1 MANEFSRSFMPVSFE
16 NAETPRVDIY
26 LRFHDDI
33 ADRWD
38 NNANNTL
45 RFVELRSILTN
56 GPKMCY
62 FQKAKADVKNNR
74 SHHSIFIQVNEEKAV
89 VFRVSLGQLRVDDF
103 TTLYSYFV
111 SKSKEVPFIK
121 VPDNEVYAVECNI
134 HVVTYSQREGST
146 SQEFQRLYKQV
157 ESLNL
162 PAVELNKEKDKTIWK
177 SYVTALK
184 KLVKEKEQVWKI
196 KKSASLIKKIM

>member
-62 FQKAKADVKNNR
+62 FQKAKADVIDYP
-74 SHHSIFIQVNEEKAV
+74 S
-89 VFRVSLGQLRVDDF
+89 G
-103 TTLYSYFV
+103 
-111 SKSKEVPFIK
+111 
-121 VPDNEVYAVECNI
+121 AVE
-134 HVVTYSQREGST
+134 
-146 SQEFQRLYKQV
+146 
-157 ESLNL
+157 
-162 PAVELNKEKDKTIWK
+162 K
-177 SYVTALK
+177 SMVPLFS
-184 KLVKEKEQVWKI
+184 I
-196 KKSASLIKKIM
+196 